1 MSSEIFYIGPN
12 WIHVFDEVRLKNATT
27 YDMVEELVKRYPEAK
42 IFPDASGSARKSSA
56 VNSDH
61 YIIKSNP
68 GYSISVP
75 KANPPVRERV
85 NSVNKLIRD
94 GNFSCENCPNLIMDF
109 ERNVWSGNDIDKRDS
124 TQSHAS
130 DAMGYAINRLHPATR
145 KIMESVRW

>member
-1 MSSEIFYIGPN
+1 
-12 WIHVFDEVRLKNATT
+12 
-27 YDMVEELVKRYPEAK
+27 MVEELVKRYPEAK
-42 IFPDASGSARKSSA
+42 CFPDASGSARRSSA
-56 VNSDH
+56 VSSDH
-61 YIIKSNP
+61 QIIRSNP
-68 GYSISVP
+68 GYSISAP

-124 TQSHAS
+124 TQSHSS